1 MVFAP
6 WKRLLQWRGMKP
18 RSEAPRLHG
27 MGLDQLPEDVR
38 ELPVGSPAA
47 LLWPSPTWA
56 RHWAP
61 AAIEDALQAGPVMVL
76 AQEAVWVD
84 ELLQRPGPRQAY
96 DQRRLSVWLTSDR
109 MVRQVRQQ
117 GWGPVLAELAQEGL
131 TSDHALWVVGDHAW
145 LLEQDGPHL
154 WRMANQLRRWCARR
168 SRPVVFGFQSVSEL
182 SEIQQSQTLQ
192 EVMLRLHNFHHTF
205 HHIAILMQEAGH
217 PILWVDRWSGPHGAV
232 FQHRYGLHLD
242 EAKGRLGYDG
252 TWMRGHELELMEAP
266 DQHDV
271 IATAQAVAGQRG
283 VPVHWRILEGL
294 DAVAPALRHHIAA
307 TVVLHAGRAE
317 DSEALA
323 RLIHHL
329 RTTHPRTLKILVREN
344 LGKLRAHSEQAF
356 LRLGANA
363 IIYREVGFARLLQKI
378 RDLNMVAFK
387 GDVPDDP
394 TEVLTGYAPEP
405 LRGYQ
410 PPRAFVE
417 AVLRMVSRSAP
428 YGLVNSLVRLP
439 MRPQI
444 PHLDA
449 LRACTLVRDGDLLT
463 ADHDA
468 LYLFLFA
475 CTEAD
480 LAPALERLFAVPL
493 DHYFFSQ
500 IHDHSLGGIEA
511 LLQPLRDSGP
521 KTLPDYSDAL
531 PSPVRE
537 AKSETFVKLEPKAQP
552 VPSVFSAPVYNRAPP
567 VAFPRPIGQRVLSV
581 DVKGGHS

>member
-1 MVFAP
+1 
-6 WKRLLQWRGMKP
+6 
-18 RSEAPRLHG
+18 
-27 MGLDQLPEDVR
+27 MGLDQLPEDVGG
-38 ELPVGSPAA
+38 LPVGSPVA
-47 LLWPSPTWA
+47 LLWPSPEWA
-56 RHWAP
+56 RYWAP

-76 AQEAVWVD
+76 AQDAVWVD
-84 ELLQRPGPRQAY
+84 EVLQRPRLRQAY
-96 DQRRLSVWLTSDR
+96 DQRRMLVWLASGR
-109 MVRQVRQQ
+109 MVKQVRQQ
-117 GWGPVLAELAQEGL
+117 GWSPVLAELAQEGL

-154 WRMANQLRRWCARR
+154 WRMAKQLRRWCAQRA
-168 SRPVVFGFQSVSEL
+168 RPVVFGFQADREL
-182 SEIQQSQTLQ
+182 GEIQQSQALQ
-192 EVMLRLHNFHHTF
+192 EVMVRLHNFHHTF
-205 HHIAILMQEAGH
+205 HHIAVLTQEAGR
-217 PILWVDRWSGPHGAV
+217 PILWMDRWSGAHGAI
-232 FQHRYGLHLD
+232 FQHRYGLCLD
-242 EAKGRLGYDG
+242 DAKGRLAYDG
-252 TWMRGHELELMEAP
+252 TWMRGRELELMEAP

-271 IATAQAVAGQRG
+271 IVTAQAVAGQRG

-307 TVVLHAGRAE
+307 TVILHAGRAE
-317 DSEALA
+317 DFEALA

-378 RDLNMVAFK
+378 RELNRVAFK
-387 GDVPDDP
+387 GDVPDDLS
-394 TEVLTGYAPEP
+394 EVLTGYAPEP

-428 YGLVNSLVRLP
+428 YGLVHSLVRLP

-480 LAPALERLFAVPL
+480 LEQALERLFAVPL

-500 IHDHSLGGIEA
+500 VHDHSPDGIA
-511 LLQPLRDSGP
+511 TLLQPLRDSGS
-521 KTLPDYSDAL
+521 KTLPDYSDAF
-531 PSPVRE
+531 PSPGRE
-537 AKSETFVKLEPKAQP
+537 AKPDAFVKLEPKARS
-552 VPSVFSAPVYNRAPP
+552 VPSTFSAPVYQGDSP
-567 VAFPRPIGQRVLSV
+567 VTFPRPIAQRTTL
-581 DVKGGHS
+581 DKVKGWHS